1 MSLLRLLSAGKSLV
15 GSNDANTRY
24 EMGDPRAMPKFIS
37 AKNPFRSKEK
47 SKAPTEQKAATPKF
61 PTANCPEP
69 AAAQKQSS
77 TDGAGK
83 LRVGQ
88 KLKSFVGLFSVRR
101 TKPAIPEFTRP
112 AVQGELS
119 LDAVRVVR
127 NDLSDADLEIVPAR
141 RERQPMQAEPAD
153 PIGAVNERIEPRPVK
168 APESL
173 VEVGQG

>member
-15 GSNDANTRY
+15 GSKDPNTRY

-47 SKAPTEQKAATPKF
+47 KTATEQKAAMPKV
-61 PTANCPEP
+61 PTVNCPEP
-69 AAAQKQSS
+69 AAEQNQSPS
-77 TDGAGK
+77 DGPGK
-83 LRVGQ
+83 LRAGQ
-88 KLKSFVGLFSVRR
+88 KLKSFLGLFSVRR

-141 RERQPMQAEPAD
+141 CEPQPMQAEPAG
-153 PIGAVNERIEPRPVK
+153 PIGAVNERMEPRPVK